1 MSRNYH
7 TLSTC
12 IKHDFCK
19 FLRRHPQNRAP
30 ARGEIPNFPKPLC
43 ETINSF
49 EIRRRDQNMISSPSA
64 VFRINTRNFLS
75 QYEHRKLLRRAVFQ
89 NKKTFQIGRNQFF
102 FEFSQI
108 LRMRKIACANHV
120 YPLHFRRLYQPF
132 RREILAR
139 RARVFGMD
147 VEVGYKTHK
156 VQSYLR
162 YPYSLCF
169 IFSTSSRNRSS
180 DSSMP
185 PILSHAYITVV

>member
-1 MSRNYH
+1 MTPLEKSMVY
-7 TLSTC
+7 L
-12 IKHDFCK
+12 IKH
-19 FLRRHPQNRAP
+19 Q
-30 ARGEIPNFPKPLC
+30 PKSQIGVLMLAKYLYL
-43 ETINSF
+43 S
-49 EIRRRDQNMISSPSA
+49 DY
-64 VFRINTRNFLS
+64 VFAKTFG
-75 QYEHRKLLRRAVFQ
+75 